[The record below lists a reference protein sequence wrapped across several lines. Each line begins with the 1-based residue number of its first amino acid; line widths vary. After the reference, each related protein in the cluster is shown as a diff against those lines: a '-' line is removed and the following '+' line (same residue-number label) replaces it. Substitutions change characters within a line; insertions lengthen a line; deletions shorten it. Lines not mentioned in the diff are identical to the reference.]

1 MNKTDSPLVYSCA
14 FWGLFCRFGRP
25 SYGGNDSDFKERP
38 KRQNKPQNAQEY
50 TRGESVLFI
59 LLS

>member
-1 MNKTDSPLVYSCA
+1 MHDVCMYGKT
-14 FWGLFCRFGRP
+14 P
-25 SYGGNDSDFKERP
+25 SYEGNDIDFKERP

-59 LLS
+59 LLSES